1 VKGAYV
7 RGGWNEHLDFAAFAE
22 HAMCVM
28 GLNDWVQ
35 CVLIDD
41 GKARVLLKAM
51 YD

>member
-1 VKGAYV
+1 
-7 RGGWNEHLDFAAFAE
+7 LDFAALAE
-22 HAMCVM
+22 YVMCGM

-41 GKARVLLKAM
+41 GKARILLKAM